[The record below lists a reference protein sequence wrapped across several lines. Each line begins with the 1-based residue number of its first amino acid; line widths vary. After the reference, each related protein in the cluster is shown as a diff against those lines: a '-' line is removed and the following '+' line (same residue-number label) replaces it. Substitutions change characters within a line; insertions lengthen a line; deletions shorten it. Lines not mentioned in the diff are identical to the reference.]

1 MNDVTD
7 LGIEER
13 YTPPVELLPDG
24 WEKVGEGLYHVLKQD
39 PDKLNGQPYC
49 QWELV
54 YQGYKIKIESGITA
68 ESYYTV
74 EKDPFD
80 RLWTGVKMAHM
91 PRQFIDSEI
100 L

>member
-1 MNDVTD
+1 MTEIHD

-24 WEKVGEGLYHVLKQD
+24 WEKVDDGYYH
-39 PDKLNGQPYC
+39 KLNHERSIGGRPVC
-49 QWELV
+49 EWELT
-54 YQGYKIKIESGITA
+54 YNGYRITIESGITA
-68 ESYYTV
+68 ESHHTV

-80 RLWTGVKMAHM
+80 RLWTGVKFAQM
-91 PRQFIDSEI
+91 PRQFIDSDM